1 MYNFIK
7 SHYYYFILSTYIG
20 KLQLFITL
28 YLSISTE
35 QFGISET
42 KKTFAMMLFLDHF
55 RHIEN
60 KHEQVKKGECSR
72 CHRQFGTKNSA
83 ERHERE
89 QKCTEKT

>member
-1 MYNFIK
+1 MISSTGF
-7 SHYYYFILSTYIG
+7 FSTYTN
-20 KLQLFITL
+20 FH
-28 YLSISTE
+28 YLSLFFLAFELNNLIPL
-35 QFGISET
+35 
-42 KKTFAMMLFLDHF
+42 KKTFTRMLFLDHF

-60 KHEQVKKGECSR
+60 KHGKVKKGECSR